1 MRKKIIFQFI
11 LGVLGLLVISP
22 SLSSAKTVEEI
33 LADINKLSPAE
44 RKRQLE
50 AGARKEGALKF
61 ASNENIELITL
72 YHNAFAAKY
81 PFLKVESW
89 RASGAKGVERVVMEH
104 RAGKLDTDV
113 VAVPFEV
120 VGYVKKQ
127 GVWARYLSPELRHY
141 SDQFKDKEGYWAT
154 NHYNIAV
161 IGYNTNMVK
170 PAEAPKDYPDLLNP
184 KWKDDLSIDVEPD
197 RAVQGWL
204 IAWGEEKTREYMRA
218 LMRNGATVRRGHTL
232 QIQLLC
238 SGEVKVAVE
247 VYAYRVAQL
256 RHEKNCPLGMSF
268 PNPTSG
274 ATGSEIGVNRNAPH
288 PHAAALF
295 VDFVLGVEGSKVLAG
310 TGRIPARRGVKALY
324 EEVSNLEEKG
334 VNILMIPVE
343 QAERLDPIAKKLVEE
358 ILIRRQF

>member
-1 MRKKIIFQFI
+1 MKGRFHIPWLVAF
-11 LGVLGLLVISP
+11 LGLAFIFIPP
-22 SLSSAKTVEEI
+22 SLAKTVEEM
-33 LADINKLSPAE
+33 LVELNKLPAAE
-44 RKRQLE
+44 RQKQLE
-50 AGARKEGALKF
+50 AGAKKEAVLKF
-61 ASNENIELITL
+61 ASNENVELITL
-72 YHNAFAAKY
+72 YHNAFAARY
-81 PFLKVESW
+81 PFLKVESS
-89 RASGAKGVERVVMEH
+89 RASGAKGVEKIVMES

-113 VAVPFEV
+113 VAVPFET

-127 GVWARYLSPELRHY
+127 GVWARYLSPELKHY
-141 SDQFKDKEGYWAT
+141 ADQFKDREGYWAT

-161 IGYNTNMVK
+161 IGYNTKLVK
-170 PAEAPKDYPDLLNP
+170 SSEAPRDYPDLLNP
-184 KWKDDLSIDVEPD
+184 KWKGDLSIDVEPD

-204 IAWGEEKTREYMRA
+204 IAWGEERTREYMKA

-238 SGEVKVAVE
+238 SGEIGVAVE

-256 RHEKNCPLGMSF
+256 THEKNCPSGMSF
-268 PNPTSG
+268 PNPTPG
-274 ATGSEIGVNRNAPH
+274 APGSEIGVTRNAPH
-288 PHAAALF
+288 PHAAALY
-295 VDFVLGVEGSKVLAG
+295 VDFVLGVEGSSILAG

>member
-1 MRKKIIFQFI
+1 MKKKINLPFI
-11 LGVLGLLVISP
+11 LAVCCLAFSFP
-22 SLSSAKTVEEI
+22 SVTRAKSVEEI
-33 LADINKLSPAE
+33 LADINKLPPAE
-44 RKRQLE
+44 RKKQLE
-50 AGARKEGALKF
+50 AGAKKEGALKF
-61 ASNENIELITL
+61 ASNENVELITL
-72 YHNAFAAKY
+72 YHNGFGARY
-81 PFLKVESW
+81 PFLKVESS
-89 RASGAKGVERVVMEH
+89 RASGAKGVEKIVMES

-113 VAVPFEV
+113 VAVPFET

-127 GVWARYLSPELRHY
+127 GVWARYLSPELQHY
-141 SDQFKDKEGYWAT
+141 ADQFKDREGYWAT

-161 IGYNTNMVK
+161 IGYNTKLVK
-170 PAEAPKDYPDLLNP
+170 AGEAPKDYPDLLNP
-184 KWKDDLSIDVEPD
+184 KWKGDLSIDFEPD

-204 IAWGEEKTREYMRA
+204 IAWGEERTREYMKA

-238 SGEVKVAVE
+238 SGEIGVAVE

-256 RHEKNCPLGMSF
+256 KHEKNCPSGMSF

-274 ATGSEIGVNRNAPH
+274 APGSELGVTRNAPH

-295 VDFVLGVEGSKVLAG
+295 VDFVLGVEGTKILAG